1 MKLEFPENINKIL
14 LNKNYY
20 ENTVGKTDS
29 KVYIYDD
36 FVLKVQKTSNETKN
50 EFEIMRKLNDK
61 LPIPKAVEYVEQ
73 NGLSYTLM
81 SRITGEMLAEGKYTN
96 NPDKLIS
103 LLCEVFK
110 VLWSVDTEEVYIDSA
125 SNIHERLR
133 TARCNVENNLVDVNN
148 VMPETFGTKG
158 FSSPNALLEWL
169 ENNIPKQDLV
179 FTHGDLCFENIFVQ
193 NSHINGFIDLGKAGV
208 ADRWQDLAICIR
220 ELDEIFLNMNDS
232 SYKKYSS
239 DMLLEKLGI
248 EKDDTK
254 LKYYMLLD
262 ELF

>member
-1 MKLEFPENINKIL
+1 MGRFPENINKIL
-14 LNKNYY
+14 LNKNYH
-20 ENTVGKTDS
+20 ENTAGKTDS
-29 KVYIYDD
+29 KVYMYDD
-36 FVLKVQKTSNETKN
+36 FVLKVQKPSNETKN
-50 EFEIMRKLNDK
+50 EFEIMKKLNNK

-81 SRITGEMLAEGKYTN
+81 SRITGEMLSENKYIN

-103 LLCEVFK
+103 LLCEGFK
-110 VLWSVDTEEVYIDSA
+110 LLWSVNINEFYVDSA
-125 SNIHERLR
+125 SNIYERLK
-133 TARCNVENNLVDVNN
+133 TARYNVENNLVDVNN

-158 FSSPNALLEWL
+158 FSSPNALLKWL

-179 FTHGDLCFENIFVQ
+179 FTHGDFCFENILVKD
-193 NSHINGFIDLGKAGV
+193 SHINGFIDLGKAGV

-220 ELDEIFLNMNDS
+220 ELDDIFININDS
-232 SYKKYSS
+232 SYKEYSS
-239 DMLLEKLGI
+239 DMLLKKLGI
-248 EKDDTK
+248 EQDDAK